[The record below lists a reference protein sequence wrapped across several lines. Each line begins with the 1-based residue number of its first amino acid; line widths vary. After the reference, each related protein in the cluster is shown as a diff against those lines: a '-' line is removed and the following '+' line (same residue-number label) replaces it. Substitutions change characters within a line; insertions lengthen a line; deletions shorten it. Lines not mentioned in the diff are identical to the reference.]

1 LPLDAQRRGMDTR
14 DLSSHEPYVA
24 GRGADAVADDLSV
37 DPDDLLTLASNEN
50 QLGPSPAAVDAIRE
64 AAVGANRYPKAAHV
78 DLQTALAERWGVSP
92 AQVWLANGADGAI
105 DYLARALLDPADRVL
120 VPEPGFAYYGMS
132 ARFHHGEVATYPVHR
147 ADDFAVDAGGVLDA
161 YDGERVVTI
170 TSPHSP
176 TGSECALDAVERI
189 ARETDPKTLTVVDE
203 AYGEFSESP
212 SAVRL
217 ARERDDVAV
226 LRTFSKA
233 YGLAGL
239 RIGYALVPAD
249 WADAYALVNTPFA
262 AGDLA
267 CRAALAALEDE
278 AHLERSIDAARW
290 GRDYL
295 RDELDAPTWPSGGNF
310 VLVDVSGGGPGSASD
325 GDDGPGPTSG
335 GDDKEPTPATR
346 VSDALADRGVLVRDC
361 TSFGLPRCVRITTG
375 TRDETRRA
383 AEALNAVL
391 GRVSA

>member
-1 LPLDAQRRGMDTR
+1 LPLDAQRRGMEPR

-24 GRGADAVADDLSV
+24 GRGADAVAQERGL

-50 QLGPSPAAVDAIRE
+50 QLGPAPAAVDAIRE
-64 AAVGANRYPKAAHV
+64 AAAGANRYPKAAHV
-78 DLQTALAERWGVSP
+78 DLQTALAERWDVSP
-92 AQVWLANGADGAI
+92 TQVWLANGADGAI
-105 DYLARALLDPADRVL
+105 DYLARAMLDPGDRVL

-132 ARFHHGEVATYPVHR
+132 ARFHHGQVASYPVRR
-147 ADDFAVDAGGVLDA
+147 ADDFAVDAAGVLDA
-161 YDGERVVTI
+161 YDGERIVTI

-176 TGSECALDAVERI
+176 TGSECDLAAVERI
-189 ARETDPKTLTVVDE
+189 ARETEPETLIVVDE

-217 ARERDDVAV
+217 VRERDDVAV

-262 AGDLA
+262 AGDVS

-278 AHLERSIDAARW
+278 AHLERSVDAARW
-290 GRDYL
+290 GRDHL
-295 RDELDAPTWPSGGNF
+295 REELDAPTWSSGGNF
-310 VLVDVSGGGPGSASD
+310 VLVDVGGAGSGKAVD
-325 GDDGPGPTSG
+325 GDATATGAG
-335 GDDKEPTPATR
+335 GSDTAGETPATR

-361 TSFGLPRCVRITTG
+361 TSFGLPRCIRITTG

-383 AEALNAVL
+383 AEAVNAVL